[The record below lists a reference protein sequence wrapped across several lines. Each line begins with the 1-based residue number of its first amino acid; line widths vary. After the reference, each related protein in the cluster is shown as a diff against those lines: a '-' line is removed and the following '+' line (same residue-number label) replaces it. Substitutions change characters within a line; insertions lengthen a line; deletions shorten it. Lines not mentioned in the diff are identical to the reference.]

1 MKDTQDKI
9 GYCQLSLG
17 LLYEDSTEYDNS
29 GEVYPT
35 SKQEISHMK
44 NTNRFVVHEKLL
56 ETIMED
62 ANIEKAIQRVMS
74 NKGSGG
80 VDKMQVS
87 RSSYAFRTTLVLS
100 KETYHGGT
108 L

>member
-35 SKQEISHMK
+35 SINATINMYK
-44 NTNRFVVHEKLL
+44 NDH
-56 ETIMED
+56 I
-62 ANIEKAIQRVMS
+62 
-74 NKGSGG
+74 
-80 VDKMQVS
+80 KMYKINS
-87 RSSYAFRTTLVLS
+87 T
-100 KETYHGGT
+100 
-108 L
+108 